1 MSKLAVAIVG
11 AGLAVG
17 ALAYQDPVAS
27 RQDPVAFRPGDAES
41 RAGARDLGG
50 MGALGRVA
58 ASPWTAPVDNEV
70 VRQYCVRCHN
80 DRRLLGGMSLERF
93 DAADATAS
101 AELAERMIRKLRAGM
116 MPPPGARR
124 PDESILTGLAASLED
139 QLDRAAEERPNPG
152 RRTFQRLN
160 RAEYAASVRDLLDLE
175 IDAGKYLPLDT
186 KSANFD
192 NIADVQLL
200 SATLADGYLRAAAEV
215 SRLALGD
222 PRVTASE
229 ATYRVS
235 RWDSQTERAEGAPY
249 GTRGGVAVV
258 HNFPADGEYVF
269 RVSFHHETTGA
280 LYGNGRNALHT
291 DDDNP
296 EQLEISVDGEPV
308 ALLEVGRWMHA
319 SDPDGVN
326 IRTGRVHV
334 RGGPR
339 RVAAA
344 FVRRVEGPVQ
354 DLISPHEWSLA
365 STSIAGSYGFTALPH
380 LRDLA
385 IGGPYEPSGVSE
397 TPSRAKVF
405 SCRPRSPAEARPCAR
420 KIVERLGTQAY
431 RRFLDEAEVDALM
444 RLYDAGAD
452 AARDDAAGDDPA
464 GDDAPSAGAESA
476 RMESDEGFEE
486 GVRTALEGILASP
499 HFVFRFEEPS
509 AAQESNESPSGGH
522 DGGTAPN
529 AYPISDVDLAA
540 RLSFFL
546 WGTGPD
552 AELMTAA
559 RDGRLSDPSSLRT
572 QTMRMLRDERASALS
587 TRFAAQWLRL
597 QDLEK
602 IQPDVRVAPDFDQ
615 QLKRSMH
622 KETELFFDHLVKNDR
637 PLLEL
642 YTADYAFVDERL
654 ARHYGIPGVAGSR
667 FRQVKHVNP
676 ERRGVLGHGSVLTLT
691 SHAGR
696 TSPVLRG
703 KWVMEVLLGTPP
715 PPPPPDVPELEEE
728 AVEDGRF
735 LTVRERMEMHR
746 ASPACS
752 SCHRMIDPIGLALE
766 NFDVAGAWR
775 IKDQGVPVDAA
786 GELYDGTPLASPTDL
801 RAALLKRP
809 EPLIR
814 TFTENLMAYAL
825 GRRLEHYDM
834 PTVRRIARS
843 AEAEGYRMSAFVLG
857 VASSDAFRMKAV
869 SSAYVEPADPDAEG
883 AHR

>member
-1 MSKLAVAIVG
+1 MLLAG
-11 AGLAVG
+11 AGAAVG
-17 ALAYQDPVAS
+17 AIAYQSPTGSHGGA
-27 RQDPVAFRPGDAES
+27 PGLAAGGFAIERP
-41 RAGARDLGG
+41 
-50 MGALGRVA
+50 
-58 ASPWTAPVDNEV
+58 SPDNEV

-93 DAADATAS
+93 DAADAVAS

-124 PDESILTGLAASLED
+124 PDEHVLTGLAVSLEE
-139 QLDRAAEERPNPG
+139 QLDRAAEHNPNPG

-160 RAEYAASVRDLLDLE
+160 RAEYAASVRDLLDLQ

-200 SATLADGYLRAAAEV
+200 SATLATGYLRAAAEV

-222 PRVTASE
+222 PHVTPSE

-258 HNFPADGEYVF
+258 HNFPADGAYVF

-291 DDDNP
+291 DDGTP
-296 EQLEISVDGEPV
+296 ELLEISVDGEPV
-308 ALLEVGRWMHA
+308 AVLEVNRWMHA

-334 RGGPR
+334 QAGPR

-344 FVRRVEGPVQ
+344 FVRRVEGPLQ

-365 STSIAGSYGFTALPH
+365 STSIAGSYGFTVLPH
-380 LRDLA
+380 LRDMA
-385 IGGPYEPSGVSE
+385 IGGPYEPAGATE
-397 TPSRAKVF
+397 TPSRAKVL
-405 SCRPRSPAEARPCAR
+405 SCRPESPAEERPCAR
-420 KIVERLGTQAY
+420 EIVTKLGTQAY
-431 RRFLDEAEVDALM
+431 RRFLDGADVDALM
-444 RLYDAGAD
+444 GLYDV
-452 AARDDAAGDDPA
+452 
-464 GDDAPSAGAESA
+464 GAE
-476 RMESDEGFEE
+476 DGGFEA
-486 GVRTALEGILASP
+486 GVRMALEGMLASP
-499 HFVFRFEEPS
+499 HFVFRFEEPVGTG
-509 AAQESNESPSGGH
+509 AVGRSGVY
-522 DGGTAPN
+522 A
-529 AYPISDVDLAA
+529 ISDVDLAA

-552 AELMTAA
+552 AELMTVA
-559 RDGRLSDPSSLRT
+559 RDGLLSSDLAVMQAQVR
-572 QTMRMLRDERASALS
+572 RMLQDQRASSLS
-587 TRFAAQWLRL
+587 TRFAAQWMRL

-602 IQPDVRVAPDFDQ
+602 VQPDVRVAPDFDE
-615 QLKRSMH
+615 QLKRSMR
-622 KETELFFDHLVKNDR
+622 KETELFFDHLVREDR
-637 PLLEL
+637 PLLDL
-642 YTADYAFVDERL
+642 YAADYTFVDDRL
-654 ARHYGIPGVAGSR
+654 ARHYGIAGVAGSR
-667 FRQVKHVNP
+667 FRRVEYANP
-676 ERRGVLGHGSVLTLT
+676 ERRGVLAHGSVLTLT

-735 LTVRERMEMHR
+735 LTVRERMEIHR
-746 ASPACS
+746 SNPACS

-766 NFDVAGAWR
+766 NFDVTGAWR

-801 RAALLKRP
+801 RDALLARP
-809 EPLIR
+809 EPLVR

-825 GRRLEHYDM
+825 GRRLEYYDM
-834 PTVRRIARS
+834 PTVRRIARAA
-843 AEAEGYRMSAFVLG
+843 AEEDYRISAFILG
-857 VASSDAFRMKAV
+857 VAKSDAFRMKAESDV
-869 SSAYVEPADPDAEG
+869 TAGEPAGAGRDAEG
-883 AHR
+883 ALR